1 MRLMHWKR
9 KLSALSLA
17 VSLLPVASEVAA
29 APLNFDQAWQTLQ
42 QVNDGLK
49 AEMSAAERAQK
60 MAQASDGLN
69 LPKVDLNAQVT
80 RLSDP
85 LSMDLKEIQPFP
97 SLVNNPQLQQALA
110 VLLHQ
115 RPELI
120 PVLDKLKG
128 IPTETDLS
136 NQTVKTAGVNAL
148 WVIYSGGR
156 ISAAQSAAYAQA
168 SEAQQQF
175 ALKRLQAFSDLTR
188 FYYGVTLA
196 QNVYQTRT
204 QVAQALAQH
213 LMHAQKLEQHGQIAK
228 VERLSAQVAY
238 DRAKVEAENAR
249 RELEIAQ
256 LVLDELL
263 HQNDVQPSSPL
274 VTKLTLPS
282 LSKLVRDALN
292 ANPAMSLLDAK
303 DKQAQSLEK
312 AERGRYLPNVAA
324 FGNYNLYH
332 DDSILGE
339 RAPDWMVGVGVSVPL
354 VDNSGRN
361 DLLAAAHMAR
371 KEVGYRRAELQRQL
385 KVGVEQAYRELE
397 QAKTEYDSL
406 QSSQALAKENFL
418 LRSKAFEQ
426 GLATS
431 LDVVD
436 ARMTEAAIDT
446 QRLAASYRMTN
457 ALAKL
462 LTLTGQPD
470 AFNRYQR

>member
-17 VSLLPVASEVAA
+17 VSLLPVASGVAA

-97 SLVNNPQLQQALA
+97 TLA
-110 VLLHQ
+110 PKLDQIIGDVLG
-115 RPELI
+115 PELGSK
-120 PVLDKLKG
+120 VLAKLKG

-282 LSKLVRDALN
+282 LSTLVRDALN

>member
-1 MRLMHWKR
+1 M
-9 KLSALSLA
+9 
-17 VSLLPVASEVAA
+17 
-29 APLNFDQAWQTLQ
+29 
-42 QVNDGLK
+42 
-49 AEMSAAERAQK
+49 
-60 MAQASDGLN
+60 
-69 LPKVDLNAQVT
+69 
-80 RLSDP
+80 
-85 LSMDLKEIQPFP
+85 
-97 SLVNNPQLQQALA
+97 
-110 VLLHQ
+110 
-115 RPELI
+115 
-120 PVLDKLKG
+120 
-128 IPTETDLS
+128 
-136 NQTVKTAGVNAL
+136 KTAGVNAL

-282 LSKLVRDALN
+282 LSTLVRDALN
-292 ANPAMSLLDAK
+292 VNPAMSLLDAK

-339 RAPDWMVGVGVSVPL
+339 RAPDWMVGVESACRWL
-354 VDNSGRN
+354 ITVDVMICW
-361 DLLAAAHMAR
+361 LPHMAR

-406 QSSQALAKENFL
+406 QSSQALAKENFCCAVKPL
-418 LRSKAFEQ
+418 SK
-426 GLATS
+426 GWPLHWMWWMR
-431 LDVVD
+431 V
-436 ARMTEAAIDT
+436 
-446 QRLAASYRMTN
+446 
-457 ALAKL
+457 
-462 LTLTGQPD
+462 
-470 AFNRYQR
+470 

>member
-1 MRLMHWKR
+1 M
-9 KLSALSLA
+9 SALSLA

-97 SLVNNPQLQQALA
+97 TLAPKLDQLLGGLVSSGLLSPEA
-110 VLLHQ
+110 VA
-115 RPELI
+115 
-120 PVLDKLKG
+120 KLKS

-282 LSKLVRDALN
+282 LSTLVRDALN

-312 AERGRYLPNVAA
+312 AERGRYL
-324 FGNYNLYH
+324 
-332 DDSILGE
+332 
-339 RAPDWMVGVGVSVPL
+339 
-354 VDNSGRN
+354 
-361 DLLAAAHMAR
+361 
-371 KEVGYRRAELQRQL
+371 
-385 KVGVEQAYRELE
+385 
-397 QAKTEYDSL
+397 
-406 QSSQALAKENFL
+406 
-418 LRSKAFEQ
+418 
-426 GLATS
+426 
-431 LDVVD
+431 
-436 ARMTEAAIDT
+436 
-446 QRLAASYRMTN
+446 
-457 ALAKL
+457 
-462 LTLTGQPD
+462 
-470 AFNRYQR
+470 

>member
-1 MRLMHWKR
+1 MHWKR

-97 SLVNNPQLQQALA
+97 TLAPKLDQLLGGLVSSGLLSPEA
-110 VLLHQ
+110 VA
-115 RPELI
+115 
-120 PVLDKLKG
+120 KLKS

-238 DRAKVEAENAR
+238 DRAKV
-249 RELEIAQ
+249 
-256 LVLDELL
+256 
-263 HQNDVQPSSPL
+263 
-274 VTKLTLPS
+274 
-282 LSKLVRDALN
+282 
-292 ANPAMSLLDAK
+292 
-303 DKQAQSLEK
+303 
-312 AERGRYLPNVAA
+312 
-324 FGNYNLYH
+324 
-332 DDSILGE
+332 
-339 RAPDWMVGVGVSVPL
+339 
-354 VDNSGRN
+354 
-361 DLLAAAHMAR
+361 
-371 KEVGYRRAELQRQL
+371 
-385 KVGVEQAYRELE
+385 
-397 QAKTEYDSL
+397 
-406 QSSQALAKENFL
+406 
-418 LRSKAFEQ
+418 
-426 GLATS
+426 
-431 LDVVD
+431 
-436 ARMTEAAIDT
+436 
-446 QRLAASYRMTN
+446 
-457 ALAKL
+457 
-462 LTLTGQPD
+462 
-470 AFNRYQR
+470 

>member
-1 MRLMHWKR
+1 MHWKR

-17 VSLLPVASEVAA
+17 VSLLPVASGVAA

-97 SLVNNPQLQQALA
+97 TLA
-110 VLLHQ
+110 PKLDQIIGDVLG
-115 RPELI
+115 PELGSK
-120 PVLDKLKG
+120 VLAKLKG

-282 LSKLVRDALN
+282 LSTLVRDALN

>member
-17 VSLLPVASEVAA
+17 VSLLPVASAVVA

-97 SLVNNPQLQQALA
+97 TLAPKLDQLLGGLVSSGLLSPEA
-110 VLLHQ
+110 VA
-115 RPELI
+115 
-120 PVLDKLKG
+120 KLKS

-282 LSKLVRDALN
+282 LSTLVRDALN

>member
-1 MRLMHWKR
+1 MHWKR

-97 SLVNNPQLQQALA
+97 TLA
-110 VLLHQ
+110 PKLDQIIGDVLG
-115 RPELI
+115 PELGSK
-120 PVLDKLKG
+120 VLAKLKG

-282 LSKLVRDALN
+282 LSTLVRDALN

>member
-17 VSLLPVASEVAA
+17 VSLLPVASEVTA

-97 SLVNNPQLQQALA
+97 TLA
-110 VLLHQ
+110 PKLDQIIGDVLG
-115 RPELI
+115 PELGSK
-120 PVLDKLKG
+120 VLAKLKG

-282 LSKLVRDALN
+282 LSTLVRDALN

>member
-97 SLVNNPQLQQALA
+97 TLA
-110 VLLHQ
+110 PKLDQIIGDVLG
-115 RPELI
+115 PELGSK
-120 PVLDKLKG
+120 VLAKLKG

-282 LSKLVRDALN
+282 LSTLVRDALN